1 MNLQL
6 LKLEI
11 LQSLNP
17 VFPIL
22 GINLLEKKILV
33 PIFRVHW
40 DSWYYLLFLLL
51 LPKPLITG
59 LLDYWHCC
67 NFLIL
72 PFICQH
78 PDDTKLNHV
87 SPTKSVPISLW
98 ISPYPYCGLQAFMW
112 PSLPIMTLT
121 SFLCNCVHIYIISSY
136 IKLTISSESFIH
148 VSWGQ
153 ESNKVIIFPVG
164 SNIL

>member
-1 MNLQL
+1 MSLFSEYI
-6 LKLEI
+6 EI
-11 LQSLNP
+11 LGTICYFSCFYPSLLSL
-17 VFPIL
+17 VFWITA
-22 GINLLEKKILV
+22 IV
-33 PIFRVHW
+33 VIF
-40 DSWYYLLFLLL
+40 LFCPSSVLS
-51 LPKPLITG
+51 
-59 LLDYWHCC
+59 
-67 NFLIL
+67 
-72 PFICQH
+72 QH

-121 SFLCNCVHIYIISSY
+121 SFLCDCVHIYIISLY
-136 IKLTISSESFIH
+136 IKLIISSESFIH

-153 ESNKVIIFPVG
+153 ESNKVIFPVG